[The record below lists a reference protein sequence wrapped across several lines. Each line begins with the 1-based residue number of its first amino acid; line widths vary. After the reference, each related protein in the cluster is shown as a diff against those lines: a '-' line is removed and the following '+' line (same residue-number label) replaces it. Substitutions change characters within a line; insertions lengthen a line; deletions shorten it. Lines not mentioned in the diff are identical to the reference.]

1 MDLPGELQY
10 QGGEIG
16 MALTAQTLR
25 WTYLNN
31 NQGII
36 RDRLSNYTG
45 RQIFWASFSEYVSA
59 CSILA

>member
-1 MDLPGELQY
+1 MALPGELQY
-10 QGGEIG
+10 QGGKIG

-45 RQIFWASFSEYVSA
+45 LRFSGQAFPNTSA
-59 CSILA
+59 LARF